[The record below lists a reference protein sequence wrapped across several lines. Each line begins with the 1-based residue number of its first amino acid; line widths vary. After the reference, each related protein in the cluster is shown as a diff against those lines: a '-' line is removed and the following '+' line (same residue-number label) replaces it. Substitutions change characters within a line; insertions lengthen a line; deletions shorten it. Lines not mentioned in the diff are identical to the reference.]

1 VEECRVRVVSLL
13 PAATEIVAALGQT
26 DRLVGVSH
34 ECDFPDEVNAKPR
47 VTRCAIHDAGLPSA
61 EIDGWVRETLAETGT
76 LYTMDEPLLR
86 RLAPDVILT
95 QRLCDVCAVGYG
107 TVAALA
113 ATLPGPPQV
122 VNLEPS
128 SLAEIFGDI
137 RRVAEALGVP
147 KRGAAVVAQ
156 LEARVEAVRSRA
168 ARTGR
173 RPRCFLMEWI
183 DPPFCS
189 GHWGPEL
196 VEIAGGEDPLGRKG
210 LDSSRIPWEDVLAAQ
225 PEVIVLACCGYRAER
240 TLEDLPILQGYPGW
254 AELPAVRNGQVYAV
268 DGSAYFSRPGPRV
281 VDSLEI
287 LAEILHPGRW
297 HLALGAWRLARP
309 DGRPSGQ
316 PCGVASSQA
325 PSAKRQAPERS
336 DMRIYTKTGDTGE
349 TGLFGGG
356 RVSKADLRV
365 EAYGSVD
372 ELNAQLGWAETLLR
386 HLPLP
391 DELRAI
397 QSDLFVLGADL
408 ATPADPAPAAAA
420 RARRVEPAQI
430 ERLEA
435 WIDQYDAETAPLT
448 HFILPGGAPGAAALH
463 VCRGVC
469 RRAERAVVRLAQA
482 DPVNP
487 SALVY
492 LNRLSDLLFV
502 LARWVNAR
510 EGVAEPIWE

>member
-1 VEECRVRVVSLL
+1 LLPAAEECRVRVVSLL

-34 ECDFPDEVNAKPR
+34 ECDFPDEVNGKPR

-61 EIDGWVRETLAETGT
+61 EIDRWVRETLAATGT

-128 SLAEIFGDI
+128 SLAEIFGDV

-147 KRGAAVVAQ
+147 GTHSPAEGLGPKRGGASGCRGAEVVAQ

-168 ARTGR
+168 ARAGR

-210 LDSSRIPWEDVLAAQ
+210 QDSSRVPWEDVLAAQ

-240 TLEDLPILQGYPGW
+240 TLQDLPILQGYPGW

-268 DGSAYFSRPGPRV
+268 DASAYFSRPGPRV

-287 LAEILHPGRW
+287 LAEILHPE
-297 HLALGAWRLARP
+297 P
-309 DGRPSGQ
+309 
-316 PCGVASSQA
+316 
-325 PSAKRQAPERS
+325 
-336 DMRIYTKTGDTGE
+336 
-349 TGLFGGG
+349 
-356 RVSKADLRV
+356 LR
-365 EAYGSVD
+365 
-372 ELNAQLGWAETLLR
+372 
-386 HLPLP
+386 
-391 DELRAI
+391 
-397 QSDLFVLGADL
+397 
-408 ATPADPAPAAAA
+408 
-420 RARRVEPAQI
+420 
-430 ERLEA
+430 
-435 WIDQYDAETAPLT
+435 
-448 HFILPGGAPGAAALH
+448 GGAQCA
-463 VCRGVC
+463 VRG
-469 RRAERAVVRLAQA
+469 
-482 DPVNP
+482 
-487 SALVY
+487 
-492 LNRLSDLLFV
+492 
-502 LARWVNAR
+502 ARWERGAVHKLAASQI
-510 EGVAEPIWE
+510 VA